1 MAEPLKHIN
10 YSFEDIQRYLQGS
23 MSASEM
29 HDIEKAALQD
39 PFLADAIEGFNETDI
54 NIAKQHLNEIHAG
67 LFAEK
72 ETKVVTFN
80 KRTQWLNIAALVIVL
95 AGVGLVIS
103 FLTKTA
109 SSDKQEEIAKVQP
122 APVKKDAEKDSAV
135 ATASTADEIKHADT
149 GLLMAENKT
158 AKKSLAKSS
167 KPKAKEKL
175 EEKADIADARVPVE
189 AETDSYKTEA
199 AIAVF
204 PTPVPG
210 KILMSRSYAA
220 AADASSTDSL
230 QTGLQQKN
238 NGLSVLPAT
247 FSGKVVDENNKPIAG
262 VSVVSADKKAAVLT
276 DINGDFNLQK
286 EDTLLHVTAS
296 TVGYNTEST
305 ALQQGFNKPIMLKQ
319 SRESL
324 NDVVVTGYGIQHK
337 RNSYIDSLIHAQG
350 KISGD
355 SAMPVGGWNNFN
367 NYVVT
372 QLNKDTTSSGITN
385 PNDLVE
391 LEFLIDNSGN
401 PYNIKVTKSP
411 NDVYSTKAV
420 EILKH
425 GPKWTIPAKKK
436 KAKVIIN
443 F

>member
-10 YSFEDIQRYLQGS
+10 YSFEDIQRYLQGK
-23 MSASEM
+23 MPATEM

-39 PFLADAIEGFNETDI
+39 PFLADAIEGFNEADI
-54 NIAKQHLNEIHAG
+54 NTAKQHLNEINAG

-72 ETKVVTFN
+72 RKTKIVAFN
-80 KRTQWLNIAALVIVL
+80 KRTRWLNIAALVIVL
-95 AGVGLVIS
+95 AGTGLVIS
-103 FLTKTA
+103 FLTKTS
-109 SSDKQEEIAKVQP
+109 SSDKQAEIAKVQQ
-122 APVKKDAEKDSAV
+122 APVKKEAVKDSAV
-135 ATASTADEIKHADT
+135 APASTAEIKQADT
-149 GLLMAENKT
+149 ALLIAENKV
-158 AKKSLAKSS
+158 AKKAQPSSAKT
-167 KPKAKEKL
+167 KMKEKA
-175 EEKADIADARVPVE
+175 EVVGTNAPNEAEADA
-189 AETDSYKTEA
+189 YKTDV
-199 AIAVF
+199 AIAVS
-204 PTPVPG
+204 PAPVPE
-210 KILMSRSYAA
+210 KTMMSRAYAA
-220 AADASSTDSL
+220 AAANADSL
-230 QTGLQQKN
+230 QTTLQGKAGGLTA
-238 NGLSVLPAT
+238 LPTT

-262 VSVVSADKKAAVLT
+262 VTVVSADNKAAVLT

-286 EDTLLHVTAS
+286 NDTLLHVTAS
-296 TVGYNTEST
+296 TVGYNTQST

-319 SRESL
+319 SSESL
-324 NDVVVTGYGIQHK
+324 NDVVVTGYGTQQKSNITGSALHK
-337 RNSYIDSLIHAQG
+337 QKDMAR
-350 KISGD
+350 D

-372 QLNKDTTSSGITN
+372 QLNKDTTTSGITN
-385 PNDLVE
+385 PRDLVE

-436 KAKVIIN
+436 KAKVVIN

>member
-10 YSFEDIQRYLQGS
+10 YSFEDIQRYLQGK
-23 MSASEM
+23 MSATEM

-39 PFLADAIEGFNETDI
+39 PFLADAIEGFNEADI
-54 NIAKQHLNEIHAG
+54 NTAKQHLNEINAG

-72 ETKVVTFN
+72 QKTKIVAFN
-80 KRTQWLNIAALVIVL
+80 KRTRWLNIAALVIVL
-95 AGVGLVIS
+95 AGIGLVIS
-103 FLTKTA
+103 FLTKTS
-109 SSDKQEEIAKVQP
+109 SSDKQAEIAKVQQ
-122 APVKKDAEKDSAV
+122 APVKKEAVKDSAIAP
-135 ATASTADEIKHADT
+135 ATVDEREQADT
-149 GLLMAENKT
+149 ALSIAENKT
-158 AKKSLAKSS
+158 AKKTQPSS
-167 KPKAKEKL
+167 VKTKKKEKA
-175 EEKADIADARVPVE
+175 EVVGTNAPNEAEADA
-189 AETDSYKTEA
+189 YKTDV
-199 AIAVF
+199 AIAAS
-204 PTPVPG
+204 PAPVP
-210 KILMSRSYAA
+210 KKTMMSRAYAA
-220 AADASSTDSL
+220 AAANADSL
-230 QTGLQQKN
+230 QTTLQGKVSGLT
-238 NGLSVLPAT
+238 VLPTT

-262 VSVVSADKKAAVLT
+262 VSVVSADNKAAVLT

-286 EDTLLHVTAS
+286 NDTLLHVTAS
-296 TVGYNTEST
+296 TVGYNTQST

-319 SRESL
+319 SSESL
-324 NDVVVTGYGIQHK
+324 NDVVVTGYGTQQK
-337 RNSYIDSLIHAQG
+337 SYITGSALRKQKDIAR
-350 KISGD
+350 D

-372 QLNKDTTSSGITN
+372 QLNKDTTASGITN
-385 PNDLVE
+385 PRDLVE

-436 KAKVIIN
+436 KAKVVIN

>member
-23 MSASEM
+23 MSATEM

-39 PFLADAIEGFNETDI
+39 PFLADAIEGFNEADI
-54 NIAKQHLNEIHAG
+54 NTAKQHLNEINAG

-72 ETKVVTFN
+72 QKTKIVAFN
-80 KRTQWLNIAALVIVL
+80 KRTRWLNIAALVIVL
-95 AGVGLVIS
+95 AGIGLVIS
-103 FLTKTA
+103 FLTKTS
-109 SSDKQEEIAKVQP
+109 SSDKQAEIAKVRQM
-122 APVKKDAEKDSAV
+122 PVKKEAVKDSAV
-135 ATASTADEIKHADT
+135 APAKAADEIGQADT
-149 GLLMAENKT
+149 ALLIAENKV
-158 AKKSLAKSS
+158 AKKAQPPSVKT
-167 KPKAKEKL
+167 KKKEKA
-175 EEKADIADARVPVE
+175 EVVGTNASNEAEADA
-189 AETDSYKTEA
+189 YKTDVSIA
-199 AIAVF
+199 ASPAS
-204 PTPVPG
+204 VPE
-210 KILMSRSYAA
+210 KTMMSRSYSAA
-220 AADASSTDSL
+220 SAANADSL
-230 QTGLQQKN
+230 RTTLQGKVS
-238 NGLSVLPAT
+238 GLSVLPTT

-262 VSVVSADKKAAVLT
+262 VSVISADNKAAVLT

-286 EDTLLHVTAS
+286 NDTSLLVTAS
-296 TVGYNTEST
+296 TVGYNTQST

-319 SRESL
+319 SSESL
-324 NDVVVTGYGIQHK
+324 NDVVVTGYGIK
-337 RNSYIDSLIHAQG
+337 RNAFTDSLIRAQR
-350 KISGD
+350 KMSGD

-372 QLNKDTTSSGITN
+372 QLNKDTTTSGITN
-385 PNDLVE
+385 PRDLVE

-425 GPKWTIPAKKK
+425 GPKWTKPAKKK
-436 KAKVIIN
+436 RAKVVIN

>member
-10 YSFEDIQRYLQGS
+10 YSLEDIQRYLQGK
-23 MSASEM
+23 MPATEM

-39 PFLADAIEGFNETDI
+39 PFLADAIEGFNEADI
-54 NIAKQHLNEIHAG
+54 NTAKQHLNEINAG

-72 ETKVVTFN
+72 RKTKIVAFN
-80 KRTQWLNIAALVIVL
+80 KRTRWLNIAALVIVL
-95 AGVGLVIS
+95 AGTGLVIS
-103 FLTKTA
+103 FLTKTS
-109 SSDKQEEIAKVQP
+109 SSDKQAEIAKVQQ
-122 APVKKDAEKDSAV
+122 APVKKEAVKDSAV
-135 ATASTADEIKHADT
+135 APASTAEIKQADT
-149 GLLMAENKT
+149 ALLIAENKV
-158 AKKSLAKSS
+158 AKKAQPSSAKT
-167 KPKAKEKL
+167 KMKEKA
-175 EEKADIADARVPVE
+175 EVVGTNASNEAEADA
-189 AETDSYKTEA
+189 YKTDV
-199 AIAVF
+199 AIAAS
-204 PTPVPG
+204 PAPVPE
-210 KILMSRSYAA
+210 KTMMSRAYAA
-220 AADASSTDSL
+220 AAANADSL
-230 QTGLQQKN
+230 QTTLQGKVGGLTA
-238 NGLSVLPAT
+238 LPTT

-262 VSVVSADKKAAVLT
+262 VTVVSADNKAAVLT

-286 EDTLLHVTAS
+286 NDTLLHVTAS
-296 TVGYNTEST
+296 TVGYNTQST

-319 SRESL
+319 SSESL
-324 NDVVVTGYGIQHK
+324 NDVVVTGYGTQQKSNITGSALHK
-337 RNSYIDSLIHAQG
+337 QKDMVR
-350 KISGD
+350 D

-372 QLNKDTTSSGITN
+372 QLNKDTTTSGITN
-385 PNDLVE
+385 PRDLVE

-436 KAKVIIN
+436 KAKVVIN

>member
-109 SSDKQEEIAKVQP
+109 SSDKQEEIAKVQQ

-158 AKKSLAKSS
+158 AKKTLAKSS
-167 KPKAKEKL
+167 KPKAKENL
-175 EEKADIADARVPVE
+175 EEKADIADARVPIE

-199 AIAVF
+199 AIAVS

-262 VSVVSADKKAAVLT
+262 VSVVSADKKTAVLT

-286 EDTLLHVTAS
+286 NDTLLHVTAS
-296 TVGYNTEST
+296 TVGYNTQST

-319 SRESL
+319 SSESL
-324 NDVVVTGYGIQHK
+324 NDVVVTGYGTQQKSNITGSALHK
-337 RNSYIDSLIHAQG
+337 QKDMAR
-350 KISGD
+350 D

-372 QLNKDTTSSGITN
+372 QLNKDTTTSGITN
-385 PNDLVE
+385 PRDLVE

-425 GPKWTIPAKKK
+425 GPKWMKPAKKK